1 MTSPDLE
8 TNLDAPVMTAI
19 FFGLASAANV
29 LLEDMGEPDPL
40 LDTNLTQ
47 VGNLLTRTMVGAG
60 QIFLKTHKLSIAGRD
75 QTGFLFFS
83 PIKSSQIMEEVGGLL
98 L

>member
-1 MTSPDLE
+1 
-8 TNLDAPVMTAI
+8 MTAI

-29 LLEDMGEPDPL
+29 LLEDMREPDPL

-60 QIFLKTHKLSIAGRD
+60 QIFLKTHKLSIAVRD

-83 PIKSSQIMEEVGGLL
+83 PIKSSQIMKKWGVS
-98 L
+98 